1 MNIEQARDGAIFKIP
16 PVPDWTRFDRH
27 LIRWNLKGRRV
38 MKKVSHTAEFKANA
52 VKQVIER
59 GHSVLE
65 DSS

>member
-1 MNIEQARDGAIFKIP
+1 
-16 PVPDWTRFDRH
+16 
-27 LIRWNLKGRRV
+27 